1 MVKKTVAAVKEY
13 RPAMLVLAGGVAA
26 NSRLRQLMEENMKSC
41 PDTKLVIPPLS
52 YCTDNA
58 AMMGAAGYVAY
69 QHGLFGGFDDAAD
82 PSMLMP
88 GEEDGI

>member
-1 MVKKTVAAVKEY
+1 MGNG
-13 RPAMLVLAGGVAA
+13 MAGWMAPGH
-26 NSRLRQLMEENMKSC
+26 R
-41 PDTKLVIPPLS
+41 
-52 YCTDNA
+52 TDNA